1 MHCKSLWIKASVKCV
16 NVMDKCC
23 VCGKQPWIRSG
34 LQMLPVWKHNESV
47 LLLHIIRNAHRP
59 HTHCR
64 RSIIINI
71 LQFLLLCFTEDID
84 SFRWTSQWTDDDRI
98 FIFVWTLKMLLENV
112 AAPAMFKSSL
122 IWRLTWR
129 LMKIWFCLQIL
140 SPLKRIA
147 WCHRLLVWNILAG
160 YYSFHLRLQAVSWD
174 QSQNYKHFSHA
185 SISFNL
191 HTVPG
196 NYQLNINVINSKPSD
211 INI

>member
-1 MHCKSLWIKASVKCV
+1 MHCKSLWIKASAKCV

-47 LLLHIIRNAHRP
+47 LLLHIIRNAHRL

-71 LQFLLLCFTEDID
+71 LQFLLLCFNEDID

-98 FIFVWTLKMLLENV
+98 FIFMWTLKILLENV

-129 LMKIWFCLQIL
+129 LMKIWFCLQYHYHWSGSHDATDCL
-140 SPLKRIA
+140 SGIFWQVIIVFTSGCRQCLETRAKTTNTFLMPLFLST
-147 WCHRLLVWNILAG
+147 CTQ
-160 YYSFHLRLQAVSWD
+160 FQAI
-174 QSQNYKHFSHA
+174 
-185 SISFNL
+185 IS
-191 HTVPG
+191 
-196 NYQLNINVINSKPSD
+196 
-211 INI
+211 